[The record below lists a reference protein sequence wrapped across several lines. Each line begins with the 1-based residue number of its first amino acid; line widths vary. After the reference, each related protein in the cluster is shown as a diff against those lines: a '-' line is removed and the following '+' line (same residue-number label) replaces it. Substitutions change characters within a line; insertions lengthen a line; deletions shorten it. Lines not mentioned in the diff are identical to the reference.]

1 MPRMVLKGQRS
12 DMVWSQLLQPG
23 FYILTDADV
32 LEVIE
37 VEVSEGGGVFGD
49 ADHVEVTLCSLDGS
63 TFDRTYPMDYLVPTV
78 PRQVQEAA

>member
-32 LEVIE
+32 LEVVAAE
-37 VEVSEGGGVFGD
+37 VVEGDSG
-49 ADHVEVTLCSLDGS
+49 DHVAVTLASLDGS

-78 PRQVQEAA
+78 PRQIQEAA